1 MILHPPRAF
10 FVGFVLV
17 LGESDWTVHA
27 QELNVVQISS
37 NKRTVV
43 DALKTLDSPN
53 TKEQE
58 WVMPFLEKTLQE
70 DPGNSLASTALALQQ
85 IRTQDFKAASQ
96 TLQQANETQWGGVT
110 RSTNGK
116 AKLLCAINLEDV
128 ELANK
133 LFAALV
139 DATQRDAISLAV
151 RKSYCQWLGE
161 IIGTI
166 ESPEAKS
173 PIPND
178 VLLKAR
184 KTLLASSEVA
194 LSEAF
199 RNQFE
204 LAKQKSGRVEAFMA
218 KHREL
223 GDDGLEKIRLELAQ
237 QLRQME
243 IDLNGELQERRDI
256 AAENNSATRS
266 VRLDLAA
273 NRERLRQFEQEWAT
287 PTAGQPLPMAVP
299 VAPIREW
306 IFVDLF
312 QIRWVTS
319 IVNGRLIEYQIQER
333 RPSWDVETERDAIF
347 QSQMASYNSQ
357 LALYKSY
364 QKSLAEWNKLDS
376 NRRAQLQ
383 KRRQEIDNEN
393 ATLRTQLAQLE
404 KDRKDNRGGLVPVKK
419 TIAELKDDLEV
430 VLNVQEAGALGKP
443 HLALRPL
450 KIDPWLISD
459 EKNRL
464 LRLSQGAIVK

>member
-1 MILHPPRAF
+1 MILQLPRVF
-10 FVGFVLV
+10 SFVFVLV
-17 LGESDWTVHA
+17 WAVSNQTVHA

-37 NKRTVV
+37 NKRTVL

-70 DPGNSLASTALALQQ
+70 DPSNSLASTALALQQ

-96 TLQQANETQWGGVT
+96 TLLHANETLWGGVT

-128 ELANK
+128 ALANK

-139 DATQRDAISLAV
+139 EATQRDGISLAV

-161 IIGTI
+161 IIGTL

-173 PIPND
+173 PIPNE

-184 KTLLASSEVA
+184 KTLLASSEIA

-204 LAKQKSGRVEAFMA
+204 LARQKSGRVEAFMA

-223 GDDGLEKIRLELAQ
+223 GDDGLEKIRLELDL

-256 AAENNSATRS
+256 AAENSSATRS

-273 NRERLRQFEQEWAT
+273 NRERLRQLEQEWAT
-287 PTAGQPLPMAVP
+287 PTAGQPFNCQRHGAAQRQQQQRRRRRTAGSRQRPMEITRVLLLLSRLL
-299 VAPIREW
+299 VAPSSLLLAPSSRM
-306 IFVDLF
+306 DTTTALQQSSSSMSRMSSSLLF
-312 QIRWVTS
+312 RKS
-319 IVNGRLIEYQIQER
+319 SNG
-333 RPSWDVETERDAIF
+333 S
-347 QSQMASYNSQ
+347 S
-357 LALYKSY
+357 
-364 QKSLAEWNKLDS
+364 
-376 NRRAQLQ
+376 RAQQ
-383 KRRQEIDNEN
+383 TGCMQRRQRWPPR
-393 ATLRTQLAQLE
+393 AAA
-404 KDRKDNRGGLVPVKK
+404 RG
-419 TIAELKDDLEV
+419 AW
-430 VLNVQEAGALGKP
+430 
-443 HLALRPL
+443 
-450 KIDPWLISD
+450 WLPGS
-459 EKNRL
+459 
-464 LRLSQGAIVK
+464 